1 MAQEV
6 IEELLVTIA
15 ADISDF
21 KKGLTDAASATNQ
34 LEGQTSGLTN
44 ALSGLKTMAAA
55 AGVAIATAISG
66 VVAYGIQGN
75 AQMEQYQNTLATVL
89 KSEQAAVEVMQWA
102 QDFAAS
108 TPFEIPGIVEAT
120 ARLESYGIKATEVL
134 PYVGDM
140 AAVMGKDIMQAV
152 EAVAD
157 AQTGELERL
166 KEFGITK
173 NMIIKQAAEQGL
185 GTVVNTKG
193 QITDIA
199 KFNEALFSL
208 MEEKF
213 KGGME
218 KQSKTF
224 IGAMSNMKDAF
235 GTFAKDVTKPIFEKL
250 KSGINDL
257 LKKIEQWKKDG
268 TLDEWKKRTSEA
280 LNTAYN
286 LVIKVGSVF
295 VSVAKLII
303 NNWDGIA
310 ALFLGIVAAITAF
323 KVIDIISNL
332 TVVWTSVTKAV
343 TVAQTLLNA
352 AMKNNLIGLVIAAV
366 AGLVA
371 GLTYLYRTNETV
383 RFYMLKAWY
392 GMASAV
398 LTGVYQILGAVRAF
412 VSIVPD
418 LGDAVAS
425 AEAKAGKA
433 REDALAKFKSTTKES
448 VAEAMKMEKAHKDMA
463 NGAKDMGT
471 TGMESYDKVKRSSAA
486 AAGAIEDGGK
496 KAKEA
501 EKKMKE
507 AAKATAEAWKR
518 TTDKVID
525 EFDRLQEKQHDTFK
539 KMQQAKY
546 DAAAGTFDNYII
558 ELEKQKEAIDTEA
571 RAEEEARRAK
581 EREERIA
588 ETKANIQKAYQDGDI
603 DRAKDYEKDLQEIYD
618 EAEQEKRDKARD
630 AAKKDL
636 DHRIEQLQK
645 AKDLYLKNLTDQQD
659 AEDKAFKERQEK
671 QKIQFEEELKT
682 VIKQNE
688 DRKLKHEE
696 GLRKITEVVDKW
708 AVDMKKSGTIAGDMF
723 AKGLESQADAV
734 AAAAEKLA
742 AAAAKKLKL
751 HSPAEEGPL
760 SSLDTWWRAFSET
773 LLKGLNLNA
782 IKSAINEA
790 VNPNVALQF
799 ATGNLR
805 VPVATGVTVVN
816 QFSITVTGNTLY
828 NEADEDRLA
837 DKVSQR
843 IAGKY
848 LGSIGGSN

>member
-15 ADISDF
+15 ADISDL

-44 ALSGLKTMAAA
+44 ALSGLRAMAAA
-55 AGVAIATAISG
+55 AGVALAIAISG

-108 TPFEIPGIVEAT
+108 TPFEIPGVVEAT
-120 ARLESYGIKATEVL
+120 ARLESYGMKATEVL
-134 PYVGDM
+134 PYVGNM
-140 AAVMGKDIMQAV
+140 AAVMSTGIMQAV

-185 GTVVNTKG
+185 GTVVNAKG

-218 KQSKTF
+218 RQSKTF
-224 IGAMSNMKDAF
+224 IGSISNMRDAF
-235 GTFAKDVTKPIFEKL
+235 GTFRKDVAKPIFEKL

-257 LKKIEQWKKDG
+257 LKKIEQWEKDG
-268 TLDEWKKRTSEA
+268 TLDEWEKRTSEA

-310 ALFLGIVAAITAF
+310 ALFLGVVAAITAF
-323 KVIDIISNL
+323 KIIDIISNL

-343 TVAQTLLNA
+343 TAAQTLLNI
-352 AMKNNLIGLVIAAV
+352 AMKANPIGLVIAAV

-392 GMASAV
+392 GMAAAV
-398 LTGVYQILGAVRAF
+398 LTGIYQILGAIRTF
-412 VSIVPD
+412 VSIVPG

-433 REDALAKFKSTTKES
+433 REEALAKFKSTTKES
-448 VAEAMKMEKAHKDMA
+448 VAEAMKMDKAHKDM
-463 NGAKDMGT
+463 GTSAKDMGT
-471 TGMESYDKVKRSSAA
+471 TGMEAYDKVKRSSAA
-486 AAGAIEDGGK
+486 AGDSIEKSGK

-501 EKKMKE
+501 EKKQKE

-518 TTDKVID
+518 TADKVID
-525 EFDRLQEKQHDTFK
+525 EFDRLQEKQYDAFK
-539 KMQQAKY
+539 KMQQVKY
-546 DAAAGTFDNYII
+546 DAAAGDFDNYIT
-558 ELEKQKEAIDTEA
+558 ELEKQKEAINAEA
-571 RAEEEARRAK
+571 EAEEEARRAK

-588 ETKANIQKAYQDGDI
+588 ETKTNIQKAYHDGDI
-603 DRAKDYEKDLQEIYD
+603 DRARDYEKDLQEIHD
-618 EAEQEKRDKARD
+618 EAEQEKKDKARD

-645 AKDLYLKNLTDQQD
+645 AKDLYLKNLQDHQD
-659 AEDKAFKERQEK
+659 AEEKAFKEQRERA
-671 QKIQFEEELKT
+671 KIKFNEELKFL
-682 VIKQNE
+682 VEQNGK
-688 DRKLKHEE
+688 RKLTHES
-696 GLRKITEVVDKW
+696 GLKEISKLLDKW
-708 AVDMKKSGTIAGDMF
+708 AEDMKKSGATAGDMF

-734 AAAAEKLA
+734 SAAAEKLA
-742 AAAAKKLKL
+742 KAAAKKLKL
-751 HSPAEEGPL
+751 NSPAEAGPL

-790 VNPNVALQF
+790 VNPNIALQF